1 MKTGKD
7 KLRFFDNLYEQARE
21 YRLDLAEELE
31 HYRFQYKNGYSGK
44 YGGAPYK
51 IVRNIT
57 YELVESQINTD
68 IPVPSVDPA
77 PGGDKKRQKNAQTV
91 KTLLSSLIKEQP
103 FSRINDMD
111 ERYTYIYG
119 GSVWVVEWDEN
130 KRKAGCRGDVCV
142 FNRSPVDFIGQ
153 PGIYE
158 ITDME
163 YCFLEYDTTLDELER
178 KYGISDAE
186 KDRLL
191 CSDDG
196 SDTVRVRLCY
206 YMNEEGRVSRF
217 IWSKD
222 RILSDIDDYYSR
234 KRLLCPVCSGEY
246 GRCSCSSG
254 SSPVISSENFEI
266 IEKDMTLS
274 DGRVIKAGTK
284 VPYYTPSR
292 FPVLIRKNTS
302 AEKTL
307 LGQSDCS
314 FIEAQ
319 QEEINK
325 ILSRVHEKM
334 IMSGVYPYKPDD
346 CRFRYDNSIGGK
358 VLDLRT
364 QDKPDS
370 FGVLDTTP
378 DISRDLV
385 YVESI
390 YKDAKKTLGISDAF
404 VGDDEDNA
412 KSGVARQ
419 IQVAQSEGRLVSKK
433 IMKDSLYSELYRLIF
448 EMYLAYADERRP
460 VSDTDAFGKI
470 IPGSFSR
477 YDFLEYDDEN
487 GSYYYDDAY
496 LFSADTDIP
505 SSDLKSVLWSINL
518 ENYRSGGFG
527 EPSDPMTLA
536 RYWCAQKRCGYPG
549 AEANMKF
556 FIYQEE

>member
-1 MKTGKD
+1 MKIRGD
-7 KLRFFDNLYEQARE
+7 RLDFFEELYQQARQ
-21 YRLDLAEELE
+21 YRQGLAEEME
-31 HYRFQYKNGYSGK
+31 RHRFQYKNGYSDKSGM
-44 YGGAPYK
+44 PYK

-57 YELVESQINTD
+57 YELVESQINTS
-68 IPVPSVDPA
+68 IPTPSVDTA
-77 PGGDKKRQKNAQTV
+77 FDSGGKKERNARTV
-91 KTLLSSLIKEQP
+91 KTLLSSLIKEYP
-103 FSRINDMD
+103 FSRMNDMD

-119 GSVWVVEWDEN
+119 GSVWLVEWDEE
-130 KRKAGCRGDVCV
+130 KSRAGCHGDVSI

-158 ITDME
+158 VEDME
-163 YCFLEYDTTLDELER
+163 YCFLEYETTFEELKR
-178 KYGISDAE
+178 KYGLSEAE
-186 KDRLL
+186 KDLL
-191 CSDDG
+191 FYPDDG
-196 SDTVRVRLCY
+196 SDTVSVRLCY
-206 YMNEEGRVSRF
+206 YKNEKGRVSRF
-217 IWSKD
+217 VWSRQ

-234 KRLLCPVCSGEY
+234 KRSACPVCLGEY
-246 GRCSCSSG
+246 GRCGCASSKE
-254 SSPVISSENFEI
+254 PLSESEDYEVVARDI
-266 IEKDMTLS
+266 RLS

-284 VPYYTPSR
+284 LPYYTPKR
-292 FPVLIRKNTS
+292 FPVIIRKNTS

-307 LGQSDCS
+307 FGQSDCA

-319 QEEINK
+319 QEEINR

-378 DISRDLV
+378 DISRDLE
-385 YVESI
+385 YVESV

-419 IQVAQSEGRLVSKK
+419 IQVAQSEGRLISKK

-460 VSDTDAFGKI
+460 LSDTDVFGKRV
-470 IPGSFSR
+470 PDSFCR
-477 YDFLEYDDEN
+477 YEFLEYDAEN
-487 GSYYYDDAY
+487 DRYYYDDAY
-496 LFSADTDIP
+496 LFSADTDLP
-505 SSDLKSVLWSINL
+505 SADQKSELWSANL
-518 ENYRSGGFG
+518 ENYRAGGFG
-527 EPSDPMTLA
+527 EPSEARTLA
-536 RYWCAQKRCGYPG
+536 RYWSAQKRCGYPG
-549 AEANMKF
+549 AEDNMKF
-556 FIYQEE
+556 FLSESEQ